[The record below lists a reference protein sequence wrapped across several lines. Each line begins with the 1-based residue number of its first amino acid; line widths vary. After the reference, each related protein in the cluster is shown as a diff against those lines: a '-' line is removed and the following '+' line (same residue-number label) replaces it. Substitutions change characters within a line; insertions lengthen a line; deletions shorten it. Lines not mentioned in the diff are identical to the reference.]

1 MTGETCPAQAVER
14 LDQEVM
20 QVKKA
25 RLVPSARAS
34 HLKKVTVG
42 LVVFALPLTSIPRPV
57 RADSG
62 AALFFAA
69 VAIAVAGGLAA
80 DAVFDAATSDTTT
93 TTTTTD
99 GDGNTTSTTTTDST
113 KRSTAAPTSPETPKF
128 LRVTGTA
135 VKNTVSDK
143 QIVQTIGKNYDTADI
158 LLANTNI
165 VSVNYRVER
174 SIKTELKRKAAFPKE
189 GTKVSLTLNFDELAL
204 STRDIPK
211 TDGSSKMTV
220 TISANGKVLYTFKA
234 SVDQGKTP
242 VFDDEKAT
250 EFAVKKGK
258 DILAIDGYK
267 KVVEFHAEPGRGSD
281 VIVVTVLTE
290 GTGKRIK

>member
-1 MTGETCPAQAVER
+1 MEKLKALASLTQADIRRKLAMTGETCPAQAVEQ

-25 RLVPSARAS
+25 RLAPSARAS

-42 LVVFALPLTSIPRPV
+42 LVVFVLPLTSIPRPV

-99 GDGNTTSTTTTDST
+99 EDGNTTSTTTTDST

-128 LRVTGTA
+128 LRVT
-135 VKNTVSDK
+135 
-143 QIVQTIGKNYDTADI
+143 
-158 LLANTNI
+158 
-165 VSVNYRVER
+165 
-174 SIKTELKRKAAFPKE
+174 
-189 GTKVSLTLNFDELAL
+189 
-204 STRDIPK
+204 
-211 TDGSSKMTV
+211 
-220 TISANGKVLYTFKA
+220 
-234 SVDQGKTP
+234 
-242 VFDDEKAT
+242 
-250 EFAVKKGK
+250 
-258 DILAIDGYK
+258 
-267 KVVEFHAEPGRGSD
+267 
-281 VIVVTVLTE
+281 
-290 GTGKRIK
+290 